1 VEKRLSKHPERF
13 GHGAIE
19 GVAGPESANNSATSG
34 AFVPMLALG
43 VPSGPIPAVM
53 IAAMMV
59 HGISPGPLLISQQ
72 PELFWGFIASMYVGN
87 VVLLILNL
95 PLVGIFVNVL
105 RVPYPLLYP
114 AILVFCVLGV
124 YAVNGSAV
132 DIGIM
137 TATGALGY
145 LLRKFDFET
154 APVVLGLILA
164 PMMEMSFRQSL
175 AMSSGSYAIFVNRPI
190 ALVMLTVGL
199 ALLLLSIVPFLIKK
213 VDWRQRLGLEAAQE
227 KENV

>member
-1 VEKRLSKHPERF
+1 MASRR
-13 GHGAIE
+13 GRC
-19 GVAGPESANNSATSG
+19 
-34 AFVPMLALG
+34 
-43 VPSGPIPAVM
+43 
-53 IAAMMV
+53 
-59 HGISPGPLLISQQ
+59 LISQQ

-132 DIGIM
+132 DVGIM
-137 TATGALGY
+137 TAMGALGY

-190 ALVMLTVGL
+190 ASGDAGGGAGAPALEHRAVPHENGGL
-199 ALLLLSIVPFLIKK
+199 ATA
-213 VDWRQRLGLEAAQE
+213 LGLDAAKRE
-227 KENV
+227 GNRYKPRMGN

>member
-1 VEKRLSKHPERF
+1 
-13 GHGAIE
+13 
-19 GVAGPESANNSATSG
+19 
-34 AFVPMLALG
+34 
-43 VPSGPIPAVM
+43 
-53 IAAMMV
+53 
-59 HGISPGPLLISQQ
+59 
-72 PELFWGFIASMYVGN
+72 MYVGN
-87 VVLLILNL
+87 LVLLILNL

-105 RVPYPLLYP
+105 RIPYPLLYP

-137 TATGALGY
+137 TATGLLGY

-199 ALLLLSIVPFLIKK
+199 ALLLLSIVPFLMKR
-213 VDWRQRLGLEAAQE
+213 VDWRQRLGLEAGQE
-227 KENV
+227 KETL

>member
-1 VEKRLSKHPERF
+1 
-13 GHGAIE
+13 
-19 GVAGPESANNSATSG
+19 
-34 AFVPMLALG
+34 MLALG
-43 VPSGPIPAVM
+43 LPSGPIPAVM

-114 AILVFCVLGV
+114 AILLFCVLGV
-124 YAVNGSAV
+124 YAVNGSTV

-137 TATGALGY
+137 CAMGALGY

-164 PMMEMSFRQSL
+164 PMLEMAFRQSL

-190 ALVMLTVGL
+190 AAVMLLLGL
-199 ALLLLSIVPFLIKK
+199 ALLLLSLVPFLVKS
-213 VDWRQRLGLEAAQE
+213 VDWRQRLGVDAAGQGE
-227 KENV
+227 KL

>member
-1 VEKRLSKHPERF
+1 
-13 GHGAIE
+13 
-19 GVAGPESANNSATSG
+19 
-34 AFVPMLALG
+34 MLALG
-43 VPSGPIPAVM
+43 LPSGPIPAVM

-59 HGISPGPLLISQQ
+59 HGTSPGPLLISQQ

-87 VVLLILNL
+87 VMLLILNL
-95 PLVGIFVNVL
+95 PLVGIFVNIL

-137 TATGALGY
+137 TVMAALGY

-190 ALVMLTVGL
+190 AAVMLFCGFV
-199 ALLLLSIVPFLIKK
+199 LLLLSLLPFLRKTL
-213 VDWRQRLGLEAAQE
+213 DWRQRLGIDAAHEAE
-227 KENV
+227 KL

>member
-1 VEKRLSKHPERF
+1 
-13 GHGAIE
+13 
-19 GVAGPESANNSATSG
+19 
-34 AFVPMLALG
+34 
-43 VPSGPIPAVM
+43 M

-87 VVLLILNL
+87 VMLLILNL
-95 PLVGIFVNVL
+95 PLVGIFVNIL

-124 YAVNGSAV
+124 YAVNGSSV

-137 TATGALGY
+137 TVMGALGY

-164 PMMEMSFRQSL
+164 PMLEMSFRQSL

-190 ALVMLTVGL
+190 ASVMLFSGL
-199 ALLLLSIVPFLIKK
+199 VLLLLSLLPFLRKTL
-213 VDWRQRLGLEAAQE
+213 DWRQRLGIDAAREAE
-227 KENV
+227 KL

>member
-1 VEKRLSKHPERF
+1 MEKRLSKHPERF

-43 VPSGPIPAVM
+43 LPSGPIPAVM

-95 PLVGIFVNVL
+95 PLVGLFVNVL

-137 TATGALGY
+137 TTMGALGY

-164 PMMEMSFRQSL
+164 PMLEMSFRQSL
-175 AMSSGSYAIFVNRPI
+175 AMSSGRYMIFINRPI
-190 ALVMLTVGL
+190 ASVMLLSALV
-199 ALLLLSIVPFLIKK
+199 LLLLNLVPFLMKT
-213 VDWRQRLGLEAAQE
+213 VDWRQRLGVDAAGE
-227 KENV
+227 